1 MTQEQFI
8 IKTDFE
14 RYITEENLNNITVSD
29 NQVWISSLSSVIEVV
44 SSYLRFRYD
53 TDNIFNIF
61 KHVVADTY
69 TDGQSVIDNELI
81 YIAVKDVPATT
92 LITDTTYWK
101 QSDTRNQAIVDI
113 MVVFV
118 LYAIYSRINGS
129 EIPNW
134 IQVLYDGGD
143 SQQRAGKLGFLKE
156 IRKGTVEINLPL
168 LPDVEDQT
176 TQSGNSISHGSA
188 IGAVTRNTSI

>member
-1 MTQEQFI
+1 MAKQQFI
-8 IKTDFE
+8 TKTDFY
-14 RYITEENLNNITVSD
+14 RYITEENLDGITITD
-29 NQVWISSLSSVIEVV
+29 NQVWISSLSSVIEVIA
-44 SSYLRFRYD
+44 SYLRFRYD

-61 KHVVADTY
+61 EHVVSDTY
-69 TDGQSVIDNELI
+69 LEGQSVIDSDLI
-81 YIAVKDVPATT
+81 YIAIQDVPLSTPITNTT
-92 LITDTTYWK
+92 FWK

-118 LYAIYSRINGS
+118 LYGVYSRINGS

-176 TQSGNSISHGSA
+176 TQSGNSISYGSA
-188 IGAVTRNTSI
+188 VNAVNRNTSI